1 MTEYTR
7 QMHEKIMKI
16 YRRAAIKQYL
26 WASIG
31 FFPPLGT
38 LFLMIPLREKVL
50 SLFSD
55 GSGNFVILA
64 AIFAAFSTFAVS
76 GTAAMALFGISV
88 ARSEREIKKILCGTE
103 ERGGSIPISGSSLKP
118 YGITDMIAKNK
129 DDIRKNVA
137 YDMQDEV
144 LYMSMKKYFEED
156 VPARE
161 KELNEKR
168 IKRIEKLKKRKQLLI
183 ERGNKIE
190 TSLHEGEAREIPE
203 DTGKDQAK

>member
-1 MTEYTR
+1 
-7 QMHEKIMKI
+7 
-16 YRRAAIKQYL
+16 
-26 WASIG
+26 
-31 FFPPLGT
+31 
-38 LFLMIPLREKVL
+38 
-50 SLFSD
+50 
-55 GSGNFVILA
+55 
-64 AIFAAFSTFAVS
+64 
-76 GTAAMALFGISV
+76 
-88 ARSEREIKKILCGTE
+88 
-103 ERGGSIPISGSSLKP
+103 
-118 YGITDMIAKNK
+118 MIADTK

-156 VPARE
+156 VPAKE

-203 DTGKDQAK
+203 DTGKDQDK